1 MVIKRA
7 AMDGSYLKTIV
18 GSELAGFARD
28 IFIDYQGL
36 LLLYHGCL
44 CYVTSVWRLFGV
56 VVLPVPWLCLVV

>member
-7 AMDGSYLKTIV
+7 AMDGSYLETIV

-44 CYVTSVWRLFGV
+44 FRMGAYAM
-56 VVLPVPWLCLVV
+56 